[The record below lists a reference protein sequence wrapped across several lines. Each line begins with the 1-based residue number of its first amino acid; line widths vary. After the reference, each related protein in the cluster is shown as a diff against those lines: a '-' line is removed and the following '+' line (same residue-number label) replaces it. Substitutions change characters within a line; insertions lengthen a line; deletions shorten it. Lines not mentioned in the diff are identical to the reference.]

1 MRVTWDPQK
10 AATNL
15 RKHGI
20 RFADAESVM
29 FDSAAITRDDPDARS
44 ELRQVT
50 IGCDATGRILVVVFA
65 LRRDHVRLISARRAT
80 VRERMQYEER
90 IRLQ

>member
-29 FDSAAITRDDPDARS
+29 FDAAAITTDDPDARS

-50 IGCDATGRILVVVFA
+50 IGSDATGRILVVVFA
-65 LRRDHVRLISARRAT
+65 SRRDHIRLISARRAT
-80 VRERMQYEER
+80 RKERTQYEER
-90 IRLQ
+90 IRLH